1 MRDTLGR
8 FGMRKPRPRKLEG
21 RLPAGNVTVVSLFT
35 GGLEN
40 MAADEALSTLLQGR
54 GLMAKLDVSVPSSNP
69 GTKDGKTTT
78 PRCQDEGRF
87 EGTFPLPLR
96 RLRDWIDLYDSRLAC
111 GLGNSSR

>member
-40 MAADEALSTLLQGR
+40 MVD
-54 GLMAKLDVSVPSSNP
+54 
-69 GTKDGKTTT
+69 
-78 PRCQDEGRF
+78 
-87 EGTFPLPLR
+87 
-96 RLRDWIDLYDSRLAC
+96 
-111 GLGNSSR
+111 